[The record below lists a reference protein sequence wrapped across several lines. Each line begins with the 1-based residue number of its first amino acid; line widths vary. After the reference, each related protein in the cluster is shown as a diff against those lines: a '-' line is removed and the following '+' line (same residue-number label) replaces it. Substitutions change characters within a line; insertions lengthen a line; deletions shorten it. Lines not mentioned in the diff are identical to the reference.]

1 MPIQDNKLLTINKKC
16 NKSISRIRA
25 TLDHL
30 LGKVMKYFYGF
41 LIAIYAAWFTWYGGS
56 GEPVTAQELAAYIS
70 DMKSKSNSSQES
82 RDEAEEL
89 MHHLAESDSGGEF
102 LMINLMKYRDKAL
115 YPADSLWADETDA
128 MLADKRY
135 SDGVVKELLARGSLP
150 ILKAKTTGVFII
162 DEDWRDWDEVAIVR
176 YRSVKDM
183 LDMIV
188 DMADSGLSVHKFAS
202 MEQTHVFPAQPSIS
216 LFSVRL
222 LFALLLFFIATV
234 VTLIAKKLA

>member
-1 MPIQDNKLLTINKKC
+1 
-16 NKSISRIRA
+16 
-25 TLDHL
+25 
-30 LGKVMKYFYGF
+30 MKIFYGI
-41 LIAIYAAWFTWYGGS
+41 LAAIYISWFVWYGGG
-56 GEPVTAQELAAYIS
+56 GEPVTEQELAAYIS
-70 DMKSKSNSSQES
+70 DMKSKSTSSQEV
-82 RDEAEEL
+82 RAEAEEL
-89 MHHLAESDSGGEF
+89 MHNLAASDSGGEF

-115 YPADSLWADETDA
+115 YPEGSQWADETDA

-150 ILKAKTTGVFII
+150 ILKAKTTGVFMI
-162 DEDWRDWDEVAIVR
+162 DEDWRDWDEVAIIR

-188 DMADSGLSVHKFAS
+188 GMADSGLSVHKFAS
-202 MEQTHVFPAQPSIS
+202 MAQTHVFPAQPAIN

-234 VTLIAKKLA
+234 VTLVVNKNK